1 MVAVVCVHYLASHI
15 VKLFFI
21 TLLSFNSTNTI
32 YVKPCLRH
40 KNNAFL
46 IHKFK

>member
-40 KNNAFL
+40 RNTKIML
-46 IHKFK
+46 S